1 MESVTHIAGVRL
13 DIGGRVIQRCSLCG
27 EKLIDNLNESVPI
40 GPDSKVSETYSWP
53 IGRLVRVT
61 FGNPRRSLLLE
72 DTDKLTDDSCISL
85 IE

>member
-40 GPDSKVSETYSWP
+40 GPDGKVRKTCSWP
-53 IGRLVRVT
+53 IGRLVRVMLR
-61 FGNPRRSLLLE
+61 NPRRSLLLE